1 MNSQKNSTLYLLYLP
16 VSYEHFLLI
25 TEAELQKIR
34 FFHNNCEMSELALTQ
49 HLQTFSHCPPHYYYY
64 FFHRCT

>member
-1 MNSQKNSTLYLLYLP
+1 MNSQKNSTLYTA
-16 VSYEHFLLI
+16 SYEHFLLI